1 MSNPGDFHKGWVR
14 RGSRQPQAKLNE
26 ERVFRIR
33 QMLKD
38 GAARK
43 SVAQQ
48 FKVSETTID
57 RIARGE
63 TWTHVKL

>member
-1 MSNPGDFHKGWVR
+1 MTLKTPPSWVR
-14 RGSRQPQAKLNE
+14 PGSRSPQAKLNE
-26 ERVFRIR
+26 EKVLRIR

-38 GAARK
+38 GATREALAKQYR
-43 SVAQQ
+43 
-48 FKVSETTID
+48 VSQTTID